1 MTPEW
6 LNDTVRAFGRQL
18 GLGSFAL
25 NDRGTAGV
33 RFENGVSLML
43 EHAVESLFVSVRVPM
58 EPTGENLQALL
69 SAAHPSARTGLA
81 GQVRAAYSAKA
92 GEAMYVVRM
101 GEREASVPALE
112 GVFRVLWALA
122 SRLGRA
128 AA

>member
-25 NDRGTAGV
+25 NERGSAGV
-33 RFENGVSLML
+33 RFENGISLML
-43 EHAVESLFVSVRVPM
+43 EHAAESLFVSVRVPV
-58 EPTGENLQALL
+58 EPSGENLKALL
-69 SAAHPSARTGLA
+69 SDAHPSARTGLP
-81 GQVRAAYSAKA
+81 GQVRAAYSAKS
-92 GEAMYVVRM
+92 GEAMYVVRL
-101 GEREASVPALE
+101 GERETSVPALE
-112 GVFRVLWALA
+112 GAFRVLWALA